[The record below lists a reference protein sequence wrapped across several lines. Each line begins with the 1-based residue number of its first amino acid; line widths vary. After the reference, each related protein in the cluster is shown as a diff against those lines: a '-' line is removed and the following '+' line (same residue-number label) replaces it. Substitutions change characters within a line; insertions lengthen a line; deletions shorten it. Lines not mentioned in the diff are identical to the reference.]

1 MIKSATVTATWNF
14 DLEVGKYKGMV
25 LLLGVNN
32 DGSKSVGYG
41 IWDDH
46 RKVWLSRSNLEPM
59 PNFTPKAWMIGT
71 DIIPRI

>member
-41 IWDDH
+41 IWDNH
-46 RKVWLSRSNLEPM
+46 RKVWLSGSNLEPM